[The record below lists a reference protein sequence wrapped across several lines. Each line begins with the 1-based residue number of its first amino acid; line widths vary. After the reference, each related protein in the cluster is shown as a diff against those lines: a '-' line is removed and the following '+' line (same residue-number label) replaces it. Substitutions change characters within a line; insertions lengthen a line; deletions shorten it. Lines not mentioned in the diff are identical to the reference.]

1 MSIVDHKEWDLS
13 GRSIRDSQR
22 HRNKIDEHIRKNVKD
37 VIAEESIISRKSG
50 KTVKIPVRGLKDYRF
65 VYRSSNGN
73 KAGAGQGPANP
84 GDVIGRKQKDQQ
96 GKDGKAGNQLGDDI
110 IETEVDID
118 YLIKIMFED
127 LGLPYIEEK
136 IKTEQ
141 LIPVGWKF
149 DSISKVGTRPRIHK
163 KKTLIESIKRTALY
177 VSEIINETGCSEDD
191 AYRSLVQSFGDLEE
205 AIKIVKDCKVDPNVN
220 PDDIFIEDD
229 DLRFKQ
235 IEEEME
241 PHSNCVIYA
250 MMDTSGSMSTDK
262 KYLARSFLFW
272 LVQFLKKS
280 YNNVAIEFIVHTTE
294 AKVVDEDTFFKK
306 GESGGTYCHTAFDL
320 ASYLIETK
328 YPIDMWNQYVIYC
341 SDGEDFDT
349 NKTIDSINTI
359 LSKDINMLGYLE
371 IIPSSYPTYENSQS
385 LLDKICKSFN
395 FKISTENGKNYYKD
409 VDKHIL
415 ACKITSKD
423 DVYPALKHLLFTPK
437 KGN

>member
-73 KAGAGQGPANP
+73 KAGAGQGPAKP

-328 YPIDMWNQYVIYC
+328 YSIDMWNQYVIYC